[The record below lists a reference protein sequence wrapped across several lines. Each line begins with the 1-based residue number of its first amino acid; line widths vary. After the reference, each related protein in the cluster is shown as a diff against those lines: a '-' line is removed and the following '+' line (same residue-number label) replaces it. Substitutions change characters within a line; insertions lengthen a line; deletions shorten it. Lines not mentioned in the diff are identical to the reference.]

1 MIFMPLD
8 IALFVLVIPAII
20 FASWAQFKVTSNF
33 RRYSQVKTSNGL
45 TGAQAAR
52 DVLQQA
58 GVTGV
63 TIERIAGDLTDHYDP
78 HTATIRLS
86 ESVYDKATVAAVGVA
101 AHEAGHAIQH
111 AEGYSPMRLRSAI
124 IPVTNFGSKLA
135 MPLVFLGFILGMTG
149 LINIGIILFGAV
161 VVFQLVT
168 LPVEFNA
175 SNRAIATLDGY
186 AMLTVPEVEGSKKVL
201 SAAALTYVG
210 ALVVSLAQL
219 VRFILL
225 ARRN

>member
-1 MIFMPLD
+1 MFMMFD
-8 IALFVLVIPAII
+8 ALFVVLVIPAVL
-20 FASWAQFKVTSNF
+20 FAMWAQFKVSSNF
-33 RRYSQVKTSNGL
+33 KKYSQMPTSNGL
-45 TGAQAAR
+45 TGAQAAE
-52 DVLQQA
+52 DVLRQA

-63 TIERIAGDLTDHYDP
+63 TIEKVAGDLTDHYDP

-86 ESVYDKATVAAVGVA
+86 ENVYDKATVAAVGVA

-124 IPVTNFGSKLA
+124 IPVTNFGSKLVL
-135 MPLVFLGFILGMTG
+135 PLIIAGMVLGFAG
-149 LINIGIILFGAV
+149 LINLAIILFGMS

-186 AMLTVPEVEGSKKVL
+186 AMMTVDEVEGAKRVL
-201 SAAALTYVG
+201 SAAAMTYVG
-210 ALVVSLAQL
+210 ALAVSLAQL
-219 VRFILL
+219 LRWILI
-225 ARRN
+225 ARR